1 MSYGEFAFI
10 DRLLKPLAA
19 GMPGALELG
28 DDAALLSPPDGH
40 ELVVAKDALVAG
52 VHFFAEDPARLV
64 AGKALR
70 VNLSDLAA
78 MGAEPLGYLLALA
91 LPRGTEDA
99 WLEDFV
105 HGLEETQARFGLG
118 LLGGDT
124 VATPGPLTLSVT
136 VLGHVPE
143 GRALLRSGA
152 RPGDEIWVSGR
163 LGEAAMGLRILRGL
177 AVPDEEAM
185 PLVARYHT
193 PEPRL
198 ALGRALRGLAHAAI
212 DVSDG
217 LVADLGH
224 LCRRSGVAA
233 TVELE
238 RLPVSDLLRGIPRW
252 RETALTGGDDYEL
265 LFTAAPA
272 DRPAVEALSRDLGLP
287 LSCIG
292 RTAAGE
298 GVRVVDAEG
307 REVAI
312 GSPGWRHF

>member
-1 MSYGEFAFI
+1 MSYGEFASVV
-10 DRLLKPLAA
+10 RLLKPLAA

-28 DDAALLSPPDGH
+28 DDAALLLPPDGH

-105 HGLEETQARFGLG
+105 RGLEETQARFGLG

>member
-1 MSYGEFAFI
+1 MSYGEFAFV

-19 GMPGALELG
+19 AMPGALGLG
-28 DDAALLSPPDGH
+28 DDAALVEPPAGH
-40 ELVVAKDALVAG
+40 RLVVAKDALVAG
-52 VHFFAEDPARLV
+52 VHFFAEDPAPLV

-91 LPRGTEDA
+91 LPRETGDR

-105 HGLEETQARFGLG
+105 AGLRETQERFGLG

-124 VATPGPLTLSVT
+124 VATPGPLVLSVT
-136 VLGHVPE
+136 VLGHLPE
-143 GRALLRSGA
+143 GTALLRRGA
-152 RPGDEIWVSGR
+152 RPGDDVWVSGR

-185 PLVARYHT
+185 PLVARYRT

-198 ALGRALRGLAHAAI
+198 DLGRALRGLAHAAI

-224 LCRRSGVAA
+224 ICRCSGVAA
-233 TVELE
+233 TVELD

-252 RETALTGGDDYEL
+252 RETALAGGDDYEL

-272 DRPAVEALSRDLGLP
+272 DRETVAALARRLGLP
-287 LSCIG
+287 LTRIG
-292 RTAAGE
+292 RTTEGR
-298 GVRVVDAEG
+298 GVRVVDGEG
-307 REVAI
+307 REVPLEV
-312 GSPGWRHF
+312 SGWRHF

>member
-10 DRLLKPLAA
+10 DRLLRPLAA

-28 DDAALLSPPDGH
+28 DDAALVTPPAGR
-40 ELVVAKDALVAG
+40 ELVLAKDALVAG
-52 VHFFAEDPARLV
+52 IHFFAEDPAILV

-91 LPRGTEDA
+91 LPRDVEDR

-105 HGLEETQARFGLG
+105 AGLRETQERFGLG

-124 VATPGPLTLSVT
+124 VATPGPATLSVT
-136 VLGHVPE
+136 VLGQLPE
-143 GRALLRSGA
+143 GTALLRSGA
-152 RPGDEIWVSGR
+152 RPGDDIWVSGR

-198 ALGRALRGLAHAAI
+198 DLGRALRGIARAAI
-212 DVSDG
+212 DISDG

-224 LCRRSGVAA
+224 ICRRSGVGAI
-233 TVELE
+233 VELD
-238 RLPVSDLLRGIPRW
+238 RLPVSELLRGIPRW
-252 RETALTGGDDYEL
+252 RETVLTGGDDYEL
-265 LFTAAPA
+265 LFTADAG
-272 DRPAVEALSRDLGLP
+272 DRTAIAALSRTLDLP
-287 LSCIG
+287 LTRIG
-292 RTAAGE
+292 RTTVGE
-298 GVRVVDAEG
+298 GVRVVDAAG
-307 REVAI
+307 RDIPIVA
-312 GSPGWRHF
+312 SGWRHF